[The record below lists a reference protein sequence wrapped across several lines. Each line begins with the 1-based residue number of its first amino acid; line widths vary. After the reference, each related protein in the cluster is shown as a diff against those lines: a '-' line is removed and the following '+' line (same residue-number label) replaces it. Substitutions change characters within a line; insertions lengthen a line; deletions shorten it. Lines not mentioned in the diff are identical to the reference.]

1 MDTSVH
7 DVIVVGA
14 GPAGLSAAWA
24 LRHAGLTPLVLEQ
37 AATVGASWRA
47 HYDGLRLNT
56 GRVLSRLP
64 GSPLPRSA
72 GGWQTRDELVKLL
85 EGMPARGGFAVQTG
99 INVTRIDRRAH
110 PAHHVREGERGLW
123 QVHASHGVTYSARAI
138 VMATGGT
145 RIPIVPTWEGQAAF
159 RGRVLHSSEF
169 RRADE
174 FAGQRVL
181 VVGCGNSA
189 AEIASRLS
197 AHASAVICAVRTPP
211 HLLPKSV
218 LGIPMAGWGLLL
230 RHLPARLTDRLL
242 LGLQRAAIGD
252 LSRQGLPLP
261 RTRLSVKFGETNVLP
276 TLYEPFSADVRAGRI
291 RIVGTLKRFTADG
304 VIVDERV
311 AVPGEPTPASLAL
324 TVDSVILG
332 TGFRSGLESLI
343 DVPGIIAP
351 DGRPRVSGAQTDAQA
366 PGLHFIGQTNPL
378 TGQLREIRREAEQ
391 IARALQRQLSAADRS
406 SVSGSMRWR
415 SHALRSD

>member
-1 MDTSVH
+1 MNTSVH

-14 GPAGLSAAWA
+14 GPAGLSAAWE

-72 GGWQTRDELVKLL
+72 GGWPTRDDLVTLL
-85 EGMPARGGFAVQTG
+85 EGMPARGDFVVHTG
-99 INVTRIDRRAH
+99 VEVTRIARHAH
-110 PAHHVREGERGLW
+110 VGERGLW
-123 QVHASHGVTYSARAI
+123 QVSQRDGVTHSARA
-138 VMATGGT
+138 VVVATGGT
-145 RIPIVPTWEGQAAF
+145 RIPIVPTWEGQADF

-189 AEIASRLS
+189 AEIASRLT

-230 RHLPARLTDRLL
+230 QHLPARLTDRLL

-276 TLYEPFSADVRAGRI
+276 TLYEPFSADVRAGKI
-291 RIVGTLKRFTADG
+291 RIVGTMKRFTADG
-304 VIVDERV
+304 VVVDDRV
-311 AVPGEPTPASLAL
+311 AVPGEAAPNSLAL
-324 TVDSVILG
+324 CVDSVILG

-351 DGRPRVSGAQTDAQA
+351 DGRPRVAGAQTDAQA

-391 IARALQRQLSAADRS
+391 IARVLHRQLGATDRNSAN
-406 SVSGSMRWR
+406 GSMRWR